1 MSGTPVDH
9 AASGHMHLDAPHG
22 ALAEHPHGGTLTVQV
37 VSPEAI
43 LFDGTAAS
51 LTVPAYDGLI
61 GILPRHAPMLALL
74 GRGILRVKAAGGE
87 RRFKVGGGFVQVRA
101 NVVRVVAEEAATG

>member
-1 MSGTPVDH
+1 MGQ
-9 AASGHMHLDAPHG
+9 GHLHMDGPHG
-22 ALAEHPHGGTLTVQV
+22 ALAEPPHGGSIKVQV

-43 LFDGTAAS
+43 LYDGSAMS

-74 GRGILRVKAAGGE
+74 GRGSLKLKTGSGE
-87 RRFKVGGGFVQVRA
+87 RHFRVGGGFVQIRA
-101 NVVRVVAEEAATG
+101 NVVRVVAEDASAID